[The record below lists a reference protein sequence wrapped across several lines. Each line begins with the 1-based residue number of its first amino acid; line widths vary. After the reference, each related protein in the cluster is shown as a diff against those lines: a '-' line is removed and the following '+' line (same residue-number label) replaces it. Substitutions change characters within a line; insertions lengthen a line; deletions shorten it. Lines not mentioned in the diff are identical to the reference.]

1 MTMSVD
7 TAPSLPAELP
17 RWSRDLLRFLP
28 IKSQFLLTGNIRD
41 RYPWQGKADERA
53 RALPL
58 LSYLATLLRKEGVSH
73 VLAFDPVN
81 GFSLPLVDGIN
92 LSEEIEALGF
102 LELSWRD
109 SGRAAATPARF
120 FELLPAIINKPGDR
134 IGVLADFSSRY
145 LCRVD
150 LPSPDEHHWFTTALV
165 LSHEARSHPVG
176 PDHTPLFNPLLW
188 IADKEGDLPPWL
200 VVNNPRLRSI
210 TVPAPD
216 RASRRQLAGTLV
228 AGLPGAAKASKDD
241 IEEAQATLIE
251 QCDGLL
257 LVDLVAIT
265 ELCRR
270 ENVHLTEIGDG
281 IRRYKLGVTE
291 NPWASLD
298 RQRIRDADAMV
309 SRRIKGQTHAVTKM
323 LDIVKRAVIGLSG
336 EQGRL
341 GRPRGVAFLAGPTG
355 TGKTELAKTITEL
368 LFGDESAYIRFDMSE
383 FSAEHS
389 DQRLIGAPPGYVGY
403 DTGGELTNAIREKP
417 FSVVLFDEIEKAHP
431 RILDKF
437 LQVLDDGVLTSG
449 RGERVYFSEAFL
461 IFTSNLGIYRHDAA
475 GERVPNT
482 TQDDDFGAVE
492 RKVASEID
500 RFFKL
505 ELGRPEILNRIGE
518 NIIVFDF
525 IRPDVAD
532 QIFTM
537 MVEAILVRV
546 EKATGRLVQLSE
558 QVRLRLREICL
569 SDLSDGG
576 RGIRNQLEAHLVNP
590 LARLLFDHPGEGPL
604 VIEAI
609 SLERGLTVVH
619 PSPAGGG

>member
-1 MTMSVD
+1 M
-7 TAPSLPAELP
+7 
-17 RWSRDLLRFLP
+17 
-28 IKSQFLLTGNIRD
+28 
-41 RYPWQGKADERA
+41 
-53 RALPL
+53 
-58 LSYLATLLRKEGVSH
+58 SH

-81 GFSLPLVDGIN
+81 GFSIPLGEGVN
-92 LSEEIEALGF
+92 LATEIEALGF
-102 LELSWRD
+102 LELSWNQ

-120 FELLPAIINKPGDR
+120 FEFLPAILHHTGAR
-134 IGVLADFSSRY
+134 IGLLADFSSRY

-150 LPSPDEHHWFTTALV
+150 LPTPDEHHWFTSALV
-165 LSHEARSHPVG
+165 LSHEVRAQPVG
-176 PDHTPLFNPLLW
+176 PDQMPLFNPLLW

-210 TVPAPD
+210 TVPPPD

-228 AGLPGAAKASKDD
+228 AGLPGVAEASTADIQAA
-241 IEEAQATLIE
+241 ETTLIE

-257 LVDLVAIT
+257 LLDLVAIT

-270 ENVHLTEIGDG
+270 ESVRLTDIGDG

-309 SRRIKGQTHAVTKM
+309 GQRIKGQTHAVTKM
-323 LDIVKRAVIGLSG
+323 LDIVKRAVIGLTG

-461 IFTSNLGIYRHDAA
+461 IFTSNLGIYRRDSA
-475 GERVPNT
+475 GERVANT
-482 TQDDDFGAVE
+482 TQEDDFEAVE

-500 RFFKL
+500 RYFKL

-525 IRPDVAD
+525 IRPDVAN
-532 QIFTM
+532 QIFSM
-537 MVEAILVRV
+537 MVDIILTRV
-546 EKATGRLVQLSE
+546 EQATGRLVQLSDE
-558 QVRLRLREICL
+558 VCMRLGEICL
-569 SDLSDGG
+569 NDLSDGG

-604 VIEAI
+604 VIGAI
-609 SLERGLTVVH
+609 SLKRGLTVLH
-619 PSPAGGG
+619 PELTGGH

>member
-1 MTMSVD
+1 MNSDVAAIQAND
-7 TAPSLPAELP
+7 LP

-28 IKSQFLLTGNIRD
+28 LKSQFLVSGNIRD
-41 RYPWQGKADERA
+41 RYPWKPTPEA
-53 RALPL
+53 RPRPLPL
-58 LSYLATLLRKEGVSH
+58 PAYLTALLRTAGINH
-73 VLAFDPVN
+73 VVAFDPVN
-81 GFSLPLVDGIN
+81 GFSLVLADGVN
-92 LSEEIEALGF
+92 VAEEIKSLKFLG
-102 LELSWRD
+102 LTWSD
-109 SGRAAATPARF
+109 AGRAAATPARF
-120 FELLPAIINKPGDR
+120 FELLPAILRHTGNR
-134 IGVLADFSSRY
+134 IAVLADFSSRY

-150 LPSPDEHHWFTTALV
+150 LPSGDEHTWFTTALI
-165 LSHEARSHPVG
+165 LSHDVRPMPVG
-176 PDHTPLFNPLLW
+176 PSRTPLFNPVIW

-210 TVPAPD
+210 TVPPPD
-216 RASRRQLAGTLV
+216 RNSRRQLATTLV
-228 AGLPGAAKASKDD
+228 SGLPGAREASPAVVSAA
-241 IEEAQATLIE
+241 ETSLVE
-251 QCDGLL
+251 QSDGLL
-257 LVDLVAIT
+257 IVDMVAIT

-270 ENVHLTEIGDG
+270 ESVPLTELGDG

-309 SRRIKGQTHAVTKM
+309 ARRVKGQTHAVTKM
-323 LDIVKRAVIGLSG
+323 LDIVKRAVIGLTG

-383 FSAEHS
+383 FSAEQS

-417 FSVVLFDEIEKAHP
+417 FAVVLFDEIEKAHP

-461 IFTSNLGIYRHDAA
+461 IFTSNLGIYRLDAN
-475 GERVPNT
+475 GERVANT
-482 TQDDDFGAVE
+482 TEQDDFETVQ
-492 RKVASEID
+492 RKVMSEID

-505 ELGRPEILNRIGE
+505 DLGRPEILNRIGE
-518 NIIVFDF
+518 NVIVFDF
-525 IRPDVAD
+525 VRSEVAD
-532 QIFTM
+532 QIFIM
-537 MVEAILVRV
+537 MIEAILDRVRQACVCEV
-546 EKATGRLVQLSE
+546 ELTE
-558 QVRLRLREICL
+558 TVRERLREICL

-576 RGIRNQLEAHLVNP
+576 RGIRNQLEAHLLNP
-590 LARLLFDHPGEGPL
+590 LARLLFDHVGHGPVTISSISVQSGMTVLEPL
-604 VIEAI
+604 VTAD
-609 SLERGLTVVH
+609 
-619 PSPAGGG
+619 A

>member
-1 MTMSVD
+1 MSAD
-7 TAPSLPAELP
+7 PSTIQELELP

-28 IKSQFLLTGNIRD
+28 LKSQFLLSGNIRD
-41 RYPWQGKADERA
+41 RYPWKGHVDGRA
-53 RALPL
+53 RPLPL
-58 LSYLATLLRKEGVSH
+58 LGYLGTLLRTAGISH
-73 VLAFDPVN
+73 LLAFDPVN
-81 GFSLPLVDGIN
+81 GFSIPLGEGVN
-92 LSEEIEALGF
+92 LAAEAEALGF
-102 LELSWRD
+102 LGLNWSET
-109 SGRAAATPARF
+109 GRAAATTSRF
-120 FELLPAIINKPGDR
+120 FELLPAILHHSGGR
-134 IGVLADFSSRY
+134 IALLADFSSRY

-150 LPSPDEHHWFTTALV
+150 LPSADEHHWFTTALV
-165 LSHEARSHPVG
+165 LCHEVRAQPVG
-176 PDHTPLFNPLLW
+176 PNQTPLFNPLLW

-210 TVPAPD
+210 SIPPPD
-216 RASRRQLAGTLV
+216 RSSRRQLAGTLV
-228 AGLPGAAKASKDD
+228 AGLPGAAGAKAGE
-241 IEEAQATLIE
+241 IEAAETTLIE

-270 ENVHLTEIGDG
+270 ESVPLTAIGDG

-309 SRRIKGQTHAVTKM
+309 ARRIKGQTHAVTKM
-323 LDIVKRAVIGLSG
+323 LDIVKRAVIGLTG

-461 IFTSNLGIYRHDAA
+461 IFTSNLGIYRRDSS
-475 GERVPNT
+475 GERVANT
-482 TQDDDFGAVE
+482 TQEEDFATVE
-492 RKVASEID
+492 HKVSSEID
-500 RFFKL
+500 RYFKL

-532 QIFTM
+532 QIVSM
-537 MVEAILVRV
+537 MFEAILERV
-546 EKATGRLVQLSE
+546 EQSTGRQVQLSNA
-558 QVRLRLREICL
+558 VRTRLREICL

-590 LARLLFDHPGEGPL
+590 LARLLFDNPGEGPL
-604 VIEAI
+604 VINTI
-609 SLERGLTVVH
+609 TLEGGLTVLH
-619 PSPAGGG
+619 PSAAGES

>member
-1 MTMSVD
+1 MSVD
-7 TAPSLPAELP
+7 ATAGQELELP

-28 IKSQFLLTGNIRD
+28 LKSQFLLTGNVRD
-41 RYPWQGKADERA
+41 RYPWKGSAEGRA
-53 RALPL
+53 RPLPL
-58 LSYLATLLRKEGVSH
+58 LGYLATLLRTVGVSH

-81 GFSLPLVDGIN
+81 GFSIPLGEGVN
-92 LSEEIEALGF
+92 LATEIEALGF
-102 LELSWRD
+102 LELSWNH

-120 FELLPAIINKPGDR
+120 FEYLPAILHHTGAR
-134 IGVLADFSSRY
+134 IGLLADFSSRY

-150 LPSPDEHHWFTTALV
+150 LPTPDEHHWFTTALV
-165 LSHEARSHPVG
+165 LSHEVRAQPVG
-176 PDHTPLFNPLLW
+176 RDQMPLFNPLLW

-210 TVPAPD
+210 TVPPPD
-216 RASRRQLAGTLV
+216 RASRRQLTGTLV
-228 AGLPGAAKASKDD
+228 AGLPGVAEASAEDIQAA
-241 IEEAQATLIE
+241 ETTLIE

-257 LVDLVAIT
+257 LLDLVAIT

-270 ENVHLTEIGDG
+270 ESVRLTDIGDG

-309 SRRIKGQTHAVTKM
+309 GQRIKGQTHAVTKM
-323 LDIVKRAVIGLSG
+323 LDIVKRAVIGLTG

-417 FSVVLFDEIEKAHP
+417 YSVVLFDEIEKAHP

-449 RGERVYFSEAFL
+449 RGERVYFSEALL
-461 IFTSNLGIYRHDAA
+461 IFTSNLGIYRRDSA
-475 GERVPNT
+475 GERVANT
-482 TQDDDFGAVE
+482 TQEDDFETVE

-500 RFFKL
+500 RYFKL

-532 QIFTM
+532 QIFSM
-537 MVEAILVRV
+537 MVDIILARV
-546 EKATGRLVQLSE
+546 ERATGRLVQLRDS
-558 QVRLRLREICL
+558 VCIRLQEICL
-569 SDLSDGG
+569 GDLSDGG

-604 VIEAI
+604 VIGAM
-609 SLERGLTVVH
+609 SLESGLTVLH
-619 PSPAGGG
+619 SELTGEH